1 MVGASRSAMTPFG
14 RWAITRASG
23 RAIGEQSLIGIQAVV
38 LNGQRSETIVW
49 LGYVLFEVQAQGL
62 DERRVALPVRR
73 DRLRHLRRGAGHH
86 PEPELA
92 ELLLHLRAAARRRER
107 GGERLDTSRRLPCF
121 TDAPIQV
128 SPVAAG

>member
-49 LGYVLFEVQAQGL
+49 LGYVLFEGKP
-62 DERRVALPVRR
+62 RAL
-73 DRLRHLRRGAGHH
+73 
-86 PEPELA
+86 
-92 ELLLHLRAAARRRER
+92 
-107 GGERLDTSRRLPCF
+107 TS
-121 TDAPIQV
+121 V
-128 SPVAAG
+128 E